1 MATDDRGG
9 ESSPPPP
16 FAVGRGK
23 ETMNALPRA
32 KTGDVNTLEK
42 KGWKKIFGGRGGKME
57 KQISGVSSSKEM
69 KQKKKRDYRK
79 NVELSQVYG
88 VGTDAQSVDGRIGD
102 VDKDSSGYM
111 GLGKDGVWISR
122 KNFLKT

>member
-1 MATDDRGG
+1 MATENRGG

-16 FAVGRGK
+16 FAVGRGGGSLD
-23 ETMNALPRA
+23 ALPRV
-32 KTGDVNTLEK
+32 KTGDGNTREK
-42 KGWKKIFGGRGGKME
+42 KGWKKLFGGGGGKPE
-57 KQISGVSSSKEM
+57 KQMDGLSGGREM

-88 VGTDAQSVDGRIGD
+88 VGTGAKSVDGRIGD
-102 VDKDSSGYM
+102 VGKDGSGYV